1 MRIIDQT
8 PFFKENGEISIVDR
22 GKAIMQYGF
31 GWFKDIEAQKTII
44 AVFEKV
50 LDKNYSL
57 LRNVTPPGLEARI
70 PFILVGPTGVFVMS
84 VTPLTGMFRAKGD
97 QWGTVTGS
105 TYKPIKPNLL
115 TRTERMAR
123 AIQVYLQR
131 QGYTEI
137 TSVEAVLLCSD
148 PSITVD
154 SLRPIIRVVLRDA
167 LERFAVSIAQ
177 ARIILSPETAYNIVK
192 RILNPAPPPS
202 PQQPVETPPAE
213 AEAAVPAADSVE
225 DPYVPSFA
233 LPPAEST
240 VAETLTPPIQFAQG
254 ETFPVAAPPARAR
267 KKISRGQWI
276 FLIALF
282 VFWLLIMAAFAFVV
296 AKDLIF

>member
-1 MRIIDQT
+1 MKIIDQT

-22 GKAIMQYGF
+22 GKAIMQFGL

-70 PFILVGPTGVFVMS
+70 PFILVGPTGVFVMY

-97 QWGTVTGS
+97 QWGTVAGS

-167 LERFAVSIAQ
+167 LERFAVSISQ
-177 ARIILSPETAYNIVK
+177 ARVILSPETAYNIVK
-192 RILNPAPPPS
+192 RILNPAPPPP
-202 PQQPVETPPAE
+202 PQQPVETPA
-213 AEAAVPAADSVE
+213 AEAAVPAADQVE
-225 DPYVPSFA
+225 DLYVPSFA
-233 LPPAEST
+233 LPAAEST
-240 VAETLTPPIQFAQG
+240 APDSLTPPIQFAPG
-254 ETFPVAAPPARAR
+254 ETYPVAAQPARTR
-267 KKISRGQWI
+267 KKISRGQWV

-296 AKDLIF
+296 AKDLFF

>member
-1 MRIIDQT
+1 
-8 PFFKENGEISIVDR
+8 
-22 GKAIMQYGF
+22 
-31 GWFKDIEAQKTII
+31 
-44 AVFEKV
+44 
-50 LDKNYSL
+50 
-57 LRNVTPPGLEARI
+57 
-70 PFILVGPTGVFVMS
+70 
-84 VTPLTGMFRAKGD
+84 MFRAKGD

-154 SLRPIIRVVLRDA
+154 SLRPIIRVVMRDA

-177 ARIILSPETAYNIVK
+177 ARVILSPETAYNIVK
-192 RILNPAPPPS
+192 RILNPAPPPA
-202 PQQPVETPPAE
+202 PQQPVETPA
-213 AEAAVPAADSVE
+213 AEAAVPAADPAE

-233 LPPAEST
+233 LPAAEST
-240 VAETLTPPIQFAQG
+240 APDSLTPPIQFAPG
-254 ETFPVAAPPARAR
+254 ETFPVAAQPARAR
-267 KKISRGQWI
+267 KKITRRQWI

-296 AKDLIF
+296 AKDLFF